1 MSIRINKML
10 SKNAHSNPTKE
21 TTQKSISQLCEEVE
35 SQGLVIPIF
44 QRDLAWTTQK
54 KIDLYNFQLNGFA
67 PVAPISINNT
77 GAKSLDMPH
86 VTLLNRSEVENLK
99 EGKLMVIDGQQR
111 ISTNYQAYINHES
124 IQEVVFDISRGVF
137 TDLKGKKIKKN
148 QIPVGILYNKEPS
161 IFTDYIKNHKPLM
174 EFDVSSLLG
183 QIRTKIFNY
192 FYTINFAHDLSGD
205 QQIEWFDVLNLA
217 GSRVPEIQ
225 MKLTRLQIKG
235 LDFYKEYADVFRNKV
250 EMAGLDDLFIQIN
263 TRTSIPLATLNSAIE
278 VISDKRHT
286 LNYSPIPSDT
296 KESFIS
302 DMEIDDLRRAFN
314 MTLEGLNSALD
325 FISENNLS
333 NPSRIDYIT
342 YLTGYFVFNKNKEI
356 SYQNKNN
363 LVDWYN
369 NVNFSN
375 KTNSERRKMF
385 DQLININLNNEGE
398 KSKYE

>member
-99 EGKLMVIDGQQR
+99 EGKLSVIDGQQR

-148 QIPVGILYNKEPS
+148 KIPVGILYN
-161 IFTDYIKNHKPLM
+161 NKPLM
-174 EFDVSSLLG
+174 EFDVSCLLG
-183 QIRTKIFNY
+183 LIRTKFFNY

-296 KESFIS
+296 KESFI
-302 DMEIDDLRRAFN
+302 
-314 MTLEGLNSALD
+314 
-325 FISENNLS
+325 
-333 NPSRIDYIT
+333 
-342 YLTGYFVFNKNKEI
+342 
-356 SYQNKNN
+356 
-363 LVDWYN
+363 
-369 NVNFSN
+369 
-375 KTNSERRKMF
+375 
-385 DQLININLNNEGE
+385 
-398 KSKYE
+398 